1 MKWLGYKSLAD
12 LTSVVAG
19 TNLSGG
25 GTSGDV
31 TITLA
36 DASTSV
42 KGAAS
47 FASADFH
54 VGSGAVSLAELTTA
68 HFASPM
74 AGPVEI

>member
-1 MKWLGYKSLAD
+1 MKFIPNTDAAD
-12 LTSVVAG
+12 ITAVVAG

-25 GTSGDV
+25 ATSGSA

-47 FASADFH
+47 FNSNHFSTS
-54 VGSGAVSLAELTTA
+54 SGAVS
-68 HFASPM
+68 
-74 AGPVEI
+74 